1 MKDIEEKIRYYLD
14 KDYFNIGDAGI
25 HKVRK
30 NNKLIAI
37 GVGSIILILIFYII
51 LNLSTNYH
59 KLDDLDD
66 YVEEFNENRNL
77 SKFEY
82 INLGVKIMPSYN
94 LENNILYMRHSTEVR
109 KFYKIKL
116 NYIARKINNR

>member
-1 MKDIEEKIRYYLD
+1 MKDVEEKIRYYLD
-14 KDYFNIGDAGI
+14 KDYFNIGTAGI

-37 GVGSIILILIFYII
+37 GVGSIIFILIFYII

-94 LENNILYMRHSTEVR
+94 LENNILYMRHSTDVR
-109 KFYKIKL
+109 KSYKIKL